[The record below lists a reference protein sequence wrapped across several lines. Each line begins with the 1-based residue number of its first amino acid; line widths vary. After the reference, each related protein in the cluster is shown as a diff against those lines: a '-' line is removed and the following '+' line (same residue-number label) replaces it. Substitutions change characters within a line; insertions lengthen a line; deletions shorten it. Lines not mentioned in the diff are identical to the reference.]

1 MTDAVRPQGGSAAPV
16 SGAVSPRILRV
27 TKRASSAA
35 LLLLGIAALALV
47 LGFVRFA
54 ERAAGAL
61 PPADARADGIVVLTG
76 GSARIDGALQL
87 LAEGRGSRLL
97 ISGVNPV
104 VTRQAIG
111 VALDKESRRLLRC
124 CADLDRRAEDTV
136 GNAVQTRKWADRRG
150 FASLIVVTSDYHMA
164 RSMAELAEAM
174 PDRQLI
180 AFPISS
186 PELRLADW
194 WRDPETFSLLVRE
207 YGKFLLA
214 EARQTLAPA
223 SAIGAVR
230 NGAAGL

>member
-1 MTDAVRPQGGSAAPV
+1 MTDAVHPRGGSAAPV
-16 SGAVSPRILRV
+16 SGGVSPRILRV
-27 TKRASSAA
+27 TKRVTSTA
-35 LLLLGIAALALV
+35 LLLLGIAALALSF
-47 LGFVRFA
+47 GFVRFA

-87 LAEGRGSRLL
+87 LAEGRGGRLL

-104 VTRQAIG
+104 VTRRAIG
-111 VALDKESRRLLRC
+111 VTLDKESRRLLRC
-124 CADLDRRAEDTV
+124 CADLDHRAEDTV
-136 GNAVQTRKWADRRG
+136 GNAVQTRRWADRQG
-150 FASLIVVTSDYHMA
+150 FASLIVVTSDYHMP

-174 PDRQLI
+174 PNRELI

-186 PELRLADW
+186 SEVRLADW
-194 WRDPETFSLLVRE
+194 WRDPEAFSLLVRE

-223 SAIGAVR
+223 PAM
-230 NGAAGL
+230 GAARSSSAGL

>member
-1 MTDAVRPQGGSAAPV
+1 MTDAARPQDGGAAPV
-16 SGAVSPRILRV
+16 SEGVSPRILRV
-27 TKRASSAA
+27 IKRATSAA

-97 ISGVNPV
+97 ISGVNPS

-111 VALDKESRRLLRC
+111 VTLDGDLRKLLRC
-124 CADLDRRAEDTV
+124 CADLDRQARDTI
-136 GNAVQTRKWADRRG
+136 GNAIQTREWADRRG
-150 FASLIVVTSDYHMA
+150 FTSLIVVTSDYHMP
-164 RSMAELAEAM
+164 RSMAELADAM
-174 PDRQLI
+174 PDRELI

-194 WRDPETFSLLVRE
+194 WRNPGTFSLLVRE
-207 YGKFLLA
+207 YGKFLFA

-223 SAIGAVR
+223 PAR
-230 NGAAGL
+230 NGASGL